1 MQSTHGGRGIVN
13 ATYSNQQMINKRLE
27 GYHLILASASPR
39 RQYLLKELGLDFEI
53 CSTNVKEEYPGG
65 LKPKEV
71 AIFLA
76 ELKAASYD
84 TARMN
89 PKAILIAADT
99 IVVLGN
105 EILGKPANHDEAVI
119 MLKKLSGN
127 KHDVITAVCLKS
139 KKKKKTIHVQSSV
152 YFKELSLEEIEY
164 YIRNFQPFDKAG
176 GYGVQEW
183 IGYIGIHK
191 IEGSFFNIMGLPV
204 KELYEELLTF

>member
-1 MQSTHGGRGIVN
+1 
-13 ATYSNQQMINKRLE
+13 MINKRLE
-27 GYHLILASASPR
+27 GHHLVLASASPR

-53 CSTNVKEEYPGG
+53 CTTNVKEEYPAG
-65 LKPKEV
+65 LNPQEI
-71 AIFLA
+71 AIYLA
-76 ELKAASYD
+76 ELKAASFD

-89 PKAILIAADT
+89 QKAILIAADT
-99 IVVLGN
+99 IVVLGS

-139 KKKKKTIHVQSSV
+139 RKKKKTFHVQSSV
-152 YFKELSLEEIEY
+152 YFKDLSLEEIEY

-183 IGYIGIHK
+183 IGYIGISK

-204 KELYEELLTF
+204 KELYEELLLF